1 MCSLAVCLVTCHN
14 TLREDRDGRSGLSCT
29 ALLLMFLWHVFIIAS
44 RVLALALFTA
54 QFTYWVAV
62 LAGAHV
68 FIMLPLILWLRC
80 QSGQNEQRKQSRDVS
95 NRSNKCNQLFNVMMI
110 ALYLFTYVNLQE
122 GHSRLYYNCYYV
134 IVYCENCIMIVTW
147 YVFSDT
153 EMKWY
158 VLGAILLVI
167 VGFLIGVAFQL
178 IYYYCA
184 HPNNST
190 QEQSQQ
196 SPQRIQLCL
205 SCNEMLNKPV

>member
-1 MCSLAVCLVTCHN
+1 MAVCLVTCHK
-14 TLREDRDGRSGLSCT
+14 TLRQDRDGRSGLSYI
-29 ALLLMFLWHVFIIAS
+29 ALFLMFLWHVFIIAS

-62 LAGAHV
+62 LAGAH
-68 FIMLPLILWLRC
+68 FMIMLLLTVWLRR
-80 QSGQNEQRKQSRDVS
+80 QSGQSEESSNVNE
-95 NRSNKCNQLFNVMMI
+95 RSDKCERLFNVMMI
-110 ALYLFTYVNLQE
+110 ALYMFTYINLQE
-122 GHSRLYYNCYYV
+122 GHTRLYYICYYA

-205 SCNEMLNKPV
+205 SCNEMLNRPV